1 MLEVRDGDLDV
12 LGRPDPRSVS
22 ALRTSSG
29 EASGGAPASVGAVP
43 ALTAMEPLG
52 QAGSGFLV
60 ATAGDAVVLI
70 DPHAAHEKVLYTE
83 LLARWRHD
91 APEAAGSQLLL
102 MPVVVECGPDRASQ
116 VADEHDFFSRSG
128 FSIEQFGPGT
138 VRCTAVPMSAATA
151 DPEVLVAELLDG
163 LDQRDAGTEER
174 RHRLAALVA
183 CHAAVRFGDRL
194 DVVAQ
199 RRLLDQLVATPGGT
213 TCPHG
218 RPSVLVLDDAM
229 LRRAFRRPPR

>member
-1 MLEVRDGDLDV
+1 M
-12 LGRPDPRSVS
+12 
-22 ALRTSSG
+22 
-29 EASGGAPASVGAVP
+29 EA
-43 ALTAMEPLG
+43 LG
-52 QAGSGFLV
+52 QAGSGFVV
-60 ATAGDAVVLI
+60 ATAGDMVVLV

-83 LLARWRHD
+83 LLARWRQD
-91 APEAAGSQLLL
+91 VPESAGSQLLL
-102 MPVVVECGPDRASQ
+102 MPVVVECGPDRASR
-116 VADEHDFFSRSG
+116 VADEHDFFSRCG

-138 VRCTAVPMSAATA
+138 VRCTAVPMTAANA
-151 DPEVLVAELLDG
+151 DPEVLIAELIERLDE
-163 LDQRDAGTEER
+163 RDAGMDER

-199 RRLLDQLVATPGGT
+199 QRLLDQLVATPGGT

-218 RPSVLVLDDAM
+218 RPSVLLLEDAM